1 MSTLECI
8 IGKCNEIYEYLTIQE
23 VMQLFQSSRYFNLVN
38 LLDNRKLNSP
48 LYDIDLLRVTYK
60 CFADMEKYFKDVRV
74 LQFMFSLRYRRRL
87 HLLYDNTALHGVTVT
102 ELSLPIIKNGDR
114 RFNFENKKGVRLH
127 HLHLWSRKLY
137 AIAVP
142 GTDDWEY

>member
-1 MSTLECI
+1 MMSTLECI

-60 CFADMEKYFKDVRV
+60 CFADMEKYYDDVRV

-87 HLLYDNTALHGVTVT
+87 HLLYDNLMVGGVTIT
-102 ELSLPIIKNGDR
+102 ELSLPVIKNGDR
-114 RFNFENKKGVRLH
+114 DSKFQNKNGTANYHSESYYYNF
-127 HLHLWSRKLY
+127 
-137 AIAVP
+137 
-142 GTDDWEY
+142 WEYDVREY